1 METAIKTAMEATG
14 RPQEGHRK
22 ATGRPQEGQRKA
34 TGFSPKHRTE
44 EGKTRSRGNI
54 IYIILLY
61 NIII

>member
-1 METAIKTAMEATG
+1 MKTAMETAKG
-14 RPQEGHRK
+14 HRKGHRK

-54 IYIILLY
+54 IYIIL
-61 NIII
+61 